1 MKTQSDYTLEIELP
15 DAQTNHKEQRYSI
28 FDIADILQ
36 VDRTKIAE
44 LVYAPELQTIRS
56 GQVDSDRLKGFL
68 RYYHDEEPW

>member
-28 FDIADILQ
+28 FDIADILR
-36 VDRTKIAE
+36 VDRTEIAE

-56 GQVDSDRLKGFL
+56 GQVDSGRLKSFL
-68 RYYHDEEPW
+68 ESYHDDLPF